1 MIKGRIART
10 AAATALVLGGAL
22 SIAPSA
28 LADSGS
34 ATTTVPLA
42 GDSAQVSCWGQRVV
56 GSAGHH
62 GNKTW
67 CNSGRYREV
76 ITCETLGGYQY
87 VHYGPWV
94 WASAESTAWCNLG
107 DEIIGD
113 RTQVG

>member
-1 MIKGRIART
+1 MAKAV
-10 AAATALVLGGAL
+10 ASAALVMAGAVAL
-22 SIAPSA
+22 APGA
-28 LADSGS
+28 AADSGS
-34 ATTTVPLA
+34 SATAAPA
-42 GDSAQVSCWGQRVV
+42 SGDAALRSCWGQRVV

-67 CNSGRYREV
+67 CDSGRYREV

-113 RTQVG
+113 YTQVG

>member
-10 AAATALVLGGAL
+10 VATTALVLGGAL
-22 SIAPSA
+22 SITPDA

-34 ATTTVPLA
+34 PAA
-42 GDSAQVSCWGQRVV
+42 GAALSGNSAQASCWGQRVF

-76 ITCETLGGYQY
+76 ITCETLGGYKY
-87 VHYGPWV
+87 IHYGPWV

-113 RTQVG
+113 YTQVG

>member
-1 MIKGRIART
+1 MFKGRIAKT
-10 AAATALVLGGAL
+10 VASTALVLGGAL
-22 SIAPSA
+22 SLAPGA
-28 LADSGS
+28 VADSGS
-34 ATTTVPLA
+34 SLTASPA
-42 GDSAQVSCWGQRVV
+42 SSNSALRSCWGQRVF

-67 CNSGRYREV
+67 CDSGRYREV

-113 RTQVG
+113 WTQVG